1 MSAPMAAPR
10 GASPSELIAREIRAE
25 LGRQQLSNRR
35 LAVMLSV
42 SFMWVN
48 RRISTGE
55 TDLTA
60 NDVQRIA
67 DALRV
72 PVARLLV
79 GWLPRLDSNQEPA
92 GYRTESRPQPAA
104 AVVPIGTQFRIQ
116 PVPPL
121 RRHLRLV
128 RDGAA

>member
-1 MSAPMAAPR
+1 MTAPR

-35 LAVMLSV
+35 LAVKLGV
-42 SFMWVN
+42 SFMWVS
-48 RRISTGE
+48 RRVNTGE

-60 NDVQRIA
+60 EDVQRIA
-67 DALRV
+67 DALGV
-72 PVARLLV
+72 PATRLLA
-79 GWLPRLDSNQEPA
+79 GWLPRLDSNQKPA
-92 GYRTESRPQPAA
+92 GYRTESQPQPVAA
-104 AVVPIGTQFRIQ
+104 AVPIGTGFRIH
-116 PVPPL
+116 PVPELVAP